1 MMAKLNNVLVVAAHP
16 DDEILGCGGTIAY
29 HSSRGDTVRVLFI
42 TDGISSRDEFTGI
55 KRRREAC
62 RRACHTVGAN
72 IPVFLDFPDNKLD
85 TVPLLE
91 VTKQIE
97 QQIADCPPNIVYTHF
112 AGDLNIDHS
121 IVHRAVITACRP
133 QPGFPVKEIYSFE
146 VPSATGWL
154 PSTAK
159 GQFEPNVLV
168 DISNFLEKKLD
179 ALREYDDEMRPFPH
193 SRSYENLEH
202 LARYRGAT
210 VGLAA
215 AEGFIAERILINAK
229 P

>member
-1 MMAKLNNVLVVAAHP
+1 MKNVLVVAAHP

-29 HSSRGDTVRVLFI
+29 HSSLGNTVRVLFM
-42 TDGISSRDEFTGI
+42 TDGVSSRDKPTEMD
-55 KRRREAC
+55 RRREAC
-62 RRACHTVGAN
+62 RRACHTVGVN
-72 IPVFLDFPDNKLD
+72 NPNFLDFPDNKLD

-91 VTKQIE
+91 VTKKIE
-97 QQIADCPPNIVYTHF
+97 QQIGKFPPSIVYTHF
-112 AGDLNIDHS
+112 AGDLNIDHA

-154 PSTAK
+154 PSTNE
-159 GQFEPNVLV
+159 GNFEPNVLV

-210 VGLAA
+210 VGLSA
-215 AEGFIAERILINAK
+215 AEGFIAERILVNAK
-229 P
+229 